1 MALHDKIPTYT
12 QLQKLQLQLHTWRM
26 RNFPT
31 ATARRSVVGRSRGD
45 WRTRSRS
52 SEGSAGIRGTWDEHE
67 EEAKDAVA
75 DTIIYLMGYCSV
87 RGWDLSSILE
97 ETATEVMKRDWI
109 KYPTNGKDS

>member
-1 MALHDKIPTYT
+1 MALHDKIPLYT

-26 RNFPT
+26 RNFPGVS
-31 ATARRSVVGRSRGD
+31 ARDQLLGAVEEIGELAHADLKGRQS
-45 WRTRSRS
+45 
-52 SEGSAGIRGTWDEHE
+52 IRGSVEEHE

-109 KYPTNGKDS
+109 KYPTDGKDS